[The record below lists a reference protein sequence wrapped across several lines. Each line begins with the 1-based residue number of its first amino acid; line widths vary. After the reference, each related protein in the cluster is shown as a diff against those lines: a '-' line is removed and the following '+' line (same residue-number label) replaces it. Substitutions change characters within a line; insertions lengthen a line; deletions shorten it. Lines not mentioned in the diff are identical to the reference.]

1 MPEEIPVSDNFQPVP
16 GVKYD
21 DAPAEPVTEP
31 AKVEEPVSQETIP
44 PVEPKTEEPKEPVV
58 PEAPKG
64 DEPPKV
70 DRKPKTTPFQTL
82 LDKKHEAE
90 VRAETAEAKLK
101 ELSEQPKGA
110 ATTADIKAFA
120 EKYGLDEAFAADL
133 VATTRN
139 GIKPELPKEVQDLIA
154 KQQLQEQ
161 VQADQ
166 EAFKADYSRL
176 EGTLK
181 DELLKNPE
189 VRDKVMAL
197 AYSTEKAPDGEP
209 YFKKPLFELYM
220 NFVKP
225 EVEPGKASAEPTRGG
240 SKAGTHVMDFQ
251 DIADRDDPKELDA
264 MDSATFTKYNTWL
277 NEKQGRSPIR
287 RA

>member
-1 MPEEIPVSDNFQPVP
+1 MTEEIPVSDNFQPAP
-16 GVKYD
+16 GVKYE
-21 DAPAEPVTEP
+21 DAPVEPVIEP
-31 AKVEEPVSQETIP
+31 AKVEEPVSQETNP

-58 PEAPKG
+58 PEEPKA

-70 DRKPKTTPFQTL
+70 DRKPKATPFQTL
-82 LDKKHEAE
+82 LEKKHDAE
-90 VRAETAEAKLK
+90 QRAEAAENKLK
-101 ELSEQPKGA
+101 ELSEQPA
-110 ATTADIKAFA
+110 TPATTADIKAFA
-120 EKYGLDEAFAADL
+120 EKYGLEEAFASDL
-133 VATTRN
+133 VSAVRA
-139 GIKPELPKEVQDLIA
+139 GMKPELPKEVQDLVA

-161 VQADQ
+161 QQA
-166 EAFKADYSRL
+166 EEAAFKADYSRL

-189 VRDKVMAL
+189 VREKLAEL

-209 YFKKPLFELYM
+209 YFKKPLYELYM

-240 SKAGTHVMDFQ
+240 SKAGTRVIDFQ
-251 DIADRDDPKELDA
+251 EIADRDDPKEIDA
-264 MDSATFTKYNTWL
+264 MTPEQFTKYNTWL
-277 NEKQGRSPIR
+277 NEKQGRSPVR